1 MSPNEGFID
10 ETIIKNGNP
19 IPYDE
24 FQTEYKEA
32 LLRQN
37 VFITPP
43 ANGLLV
49 EEIAYD
55 DYLAVLE
62 EWRRKNKQAEE

>member
-19 IPYDE
+19 IPYE
-24 FQTEYKEA
+24 QFKAEY
-32 LLRQN
+32 N